1 MYKNYYL
8 MQAEPFSPV
17 PSPEVFYKSERHGRT
32 WQHLVDCLQKKEPVV
47 LTAGDYGT
55 GKTLLCLKLI
65 HLMKKN
71 NVSPMVYIPSSGYRF
86 SMLLEKIMRVL
97 DIPVDPNNETECQ
110 RLIYEYFESEPPQK
124 NKYMYIV
131 IDDIHEFGFD
141 FIVGLSQLI
150 TFNHYG
156 YFPIKLFMFGHSSFL
171 QDLDDRN
178 LISFKQRIKTI
189 PMLFP
194 LSVPEVTEYIYFRLI
209 SSGASGSPVFDESA
223 IEFITSASK
232 GIPRLINRICD
243 ISLLVACRKKTSLI
257 DRKTVE
263 QAVGESGSG
272 QPEISEPA
280 IQKPAVVLR
289 QEQAEP
295 AGTASRRLTPIVR
308 RPGTESIAFER
319 NDLFSAPEVNE
330 PDQPRKGR
338 KPMDLKKTSFLDMK
352 TLLIACLILII
363 VLMTLFLFRDVRL
376 SDVSGSATGM
386 DQNNNGGVTKLIS
399 ESPPE
404 NDGVVFKTVT
414 RYGMEPE
421 NYVLQIPL
429 PIEVQN

>member
-1 MYKNYYL
+1 

-17 PSPEVFYKSERHGRT
+17 PSPELFYKSERHGKT
-32 WQHLVDCLQKKEPVV
+32 WKHLVDCLQKKEPVV
-47 LTAGDYGT
+47 MTAGEYGT

-86 SMLLEKIMRVL
+86 SMLLEKIVRVL
-97 DIPVDPNNETECQ
+97 NISVDPSNEAECQ
-110 RLIYEYFESEPPQK
+110 RLIYEYFESEPPKK
-124 NKYMYIV
+124 NKYIYLV
-131 IDDIHEFGFD
+131 IDDIHEFGSD

-150 TFNHYG
+150 TYNHYG

-171 QDLDDRN
+171 KDLDNRN

-194 LSVPEVTEYIYFRLI
+194 LTVSEVTEYIYFRLI

-223 IEFITSASK
+223 IELITSVSK

-243 ISLLVACRKKTSLI
+243 ISLLVACRKKTSFI
-257 DRKTVE
+257 NRQMVE
-263 QAVGESGSG
+263 LAMGESGSE
-272 QPEISEPA
+272 QSEILVAAIQAPA
-280 IQKPAVVLR
+280 IQAPAVALR
-289 QEQAEP
+289 YEQPEP
-295 AGTASRRLTPIVR
+295 VRTTSRRLTPIAAR
-308 RPGTESIAFER
+308 QRETEPMAFER
-319 NDLFSAPEVNE
+319 NELFAASEGNE
-330 PDQPRKGR
+330 PGQTRQGR

-363 VLMTLFLFRDVRL
+363 ALMALFLFRDARL
-376 SDVSGSATGM
+376 SDITGSAIGL
-386 DQNNNGGVTKLIS
+386 DRKNNGVVTKLIS

-404 NDGVVFKTVT
+404 KDGVVFKTVT
-414 RYGMEPE
+414 QYSMEPE
-421 NYVLQIPL
+421 NYLFSTPL
-429 PIEVQN
+429 PIEFRN